1 MAARRDWCTIRRSLI
16 DGRARTS
23 GQMRLRKIRLVG
35 FKSFVDP
42 TTIAFPG
49 NLIGIVGPNGCG
61 KSNVIDAVRWVMGEL
76 SARHLRGESMSDV
89 VFTGSNTRQPVSQ
102 ASVELVFDN
111 SDGALGGR
119 YAGYP
124 EIAIKRRVGLDGQ
137 SQYSLNGATCRRR
150 DVMDVFLGTG
160 LGARSYA
167 IIEQGTISRLIE
179 AKPEELRVFLE
190 EAAGISRYRERRR
203 ETEKRIRH
211 TQENLDRL
219 ADLREEIG
227 GRLVHLKRQATLAE
241 RYKAYKEEERV
252 LGAELLALRWRRH
265 DARAAAHE
273 RELRDREGALDAAW
287 AGQRRAEAEQV
298 RARAG
303 HQAASDEFNRLYRE
317 VLDAGAE
324 VARAE
329 ETIQSRRQQRERA
342 TAALAREREDLK
354 RARAE
359 AEAEQEG
366 LDALGETLAREQSR
380 LSRAERA
387 AAEARRALRQ
397 GEEAMHAWQTEWEVL
412 RERAEE
418 PAQAARL
425 SQAQLR
431 HHEETLA
438 ALRQRAAR
446 LGEERERLAIAP
458 LQKDGDRTRERLD
471 GERASLARFGERARE
486 IREALRERREAHEGR
501 ARELHEQRGALEAR
515 RGRVT
520 ALEALQG
527 EALGKAQAG
536 VAAWIEERG
545 LAGRRRLAE
554 GLRVVPGWERALET
568 VLGMHL
574 QALCVEEAASHA
586 GALESLPEGKL
597 TLFRAG
603 PRRAP
608 ARAGRERA
616 VPLAARVRSRQGL
629 GTLLHGVYA
638 VESLDE
644 ALALQADLGP
654 AESVVTR
661 SGVWFGPDWM
671 RCVRGPGEPGV
682 LERERQLGNAKQ
694 DCLALEREVERLER
708 EHRGSAGDLLGL
720 EDRLGEA
727 QEQFSA
733 VHERVAALTAELG
746 AQEARLAQTSLRLKE
761 VTAEQQELS
770 AKISDRERLE
780 QGARE
785 GLRSTREESVRLSAE
800 RDAWAAG
807 REARRQRLDQA
818 QERWHAAR
826 DESYGIGLRIESV
839 RARRESLAGAM
850 ERGRTRL
857 VDLETRCRELDRE
870 LRDGVAPLDEARHR
884 LRGALE
890 RKSAL
895 ERELGTSRSA
905 VEGAERSVQAAEQA
919 RRERASRVEEERA
932 GLERE
937 RMAGQEVLVRRK
949 TLEEQLAALGRQPRD
964 LLEALDPRADEEAW
978 EAKLQTL
985 AQRITRLG
993 PINLAAIEEHD
1004 ALAERKR
1011 YLDAQHADLS
1021 EALTTLEAAI
1031 RKIDRE
1037 TRARFRETYE
1047 KVDAGLGRM
1056 FPRLFGGGQ
1065 ASLQLTGE
1073 DLLDTGVAVVAR
1085 PPGKR
1090 NTNIALLSGGEKA
1103 LCAIALVFA
1112 IFELNPAPFCLLDE
1126 VDAPLDDA
1134 NVARFCELVREM
1146 AERLQL
1152 VMVTHNKISMEIAQQ
1167 LVGVTMNEP
1176 GVSRLVTVD
1185 LDAAV
1190 EMAAH

>member
-1 MAARRDWCTIRRSLI
+1 
-16 DGRARTS
+16 
-23 GQMRLRKIRLVG
+23 MRLRKIRLVG

-61 KSNVIDAVRWVMGEL
+61 KSNVIDAVRWVMGER

-111 SDGALGGR
+111 SDGGLGGR
-119 YAGYP
+119 YAGWS
-124 EIAIKRRVGLDGQ
+124 EIAIQRRVGLEGQ
-137 SQYSLNGATCRRR
+137 SQYSLNGAACRRR

-160 LGARSYA
+160 LGPRSYA

-203 ETEKRIRH
+203 ETGNRIRH

-227 GRLVHLKRQATLAE
+227 GRLVHLERQAKLAE
-241 RYKAYKEEERV
+241 RYKAYKEEERTR
-252 LGAELLALRWRRH
+252 GAELLALRWGRYE
-265 DARAAAHE
+265 ARVAAHE
-273 RELRDREGALDAAW
+273 RELRDRERGLDAAL
-287 AGQRRAEAEQV
+287 AGQRRAEAELV
-298 RARAG
+298 HARAG

-342 TAALAREREDLK
+342 AAALAREREDLK

-359 AEAEQEG
+359 SEAEQQR
-366 LDALGETLAREQSR
+366 LDALGETLAREQSG

-387 AAEARRALRQ
+387 ATGARRALRQ
-397 GEEAMHAWQTEWEVL
+397 SEEAMRAWQTEWEVI

-425 SQAQLR
+425 SEEQLR

-458 LQKDGDRTRERLD
+458 LQKDGDRARKRLES
-471 GERASLARFGERARE
+471 ERASLARLGGRVRE
-486 IREALRERREAHEGR
+486 IRETLRERREAHEGQV
-501 ARELHEQRGALEAR
+501 RELHGKRGALEAR
-515 RGRVT
+515 RGRVM
-520 ALEALQG
+520 ALEALQE

-536 VAAWIEERG
+536 VAAWLEERG
-545 LAGRRRLAE
+545 LAGKRRLAE
-554 GLRVVPGWERALET
+554 GLRAAPGWERALET

-574 QALCVEEAASHA
+574 QALCVEEAAGHA
-586 GALESLPEGKL
+586 RALESLPEGNL
-597 TLFRAG
+597 TLFRPG
-603 PRRAP
+603 PRPASARTLRGRA
-608 ARAGRERA
+608 
-616 VPLAARVRSRQGL
+616 AALSDHVRSRRPL
-629 GTLLHGVYA
+629 GTLLHGTYA
-638 VESLDE
+638 VESVDE
-644 ALALQADLGP
+644 ALALLAELGP

-671 RCVRGPGEPGV
+671 RCVRGRGEPGV
-682 LERERQLGNAKQ
+682 LERERQLGSAKRE
-694 DCLALEREVERLER
+694 CLALEREVERR
-708 EHRGSAGDLLGL
+708 EGEQRRGAGELLGL

-727 QEQFSA
+727 QEHFSA
-733 VHERVAALTAELG
+733 AHERVASLKAELG
-746 AQEARLAQTSLRLKE
+746 VREARLAQTSLRLKE
-761 VTAEQQELS
+761 VTAEQQELG
-770 AKISDRERLE
+770 AKISDQERRGQAARER
-780 QGARE
+780 
-785 GLRSTREESVRLSAE
+785 LRSTREESVRLSAE

-807 REARRQRLDQA
+807 REARRQHLEQA
-818 QERWHAAR
+818 QESWHASR
-826 DESYGIGLRIESV
+826 DESYRIGLRIESM
-839 RARRESLAGAM
+839 RAQRESLEGGM

-857 VDLETRCRELDRE
+857 ADLETRCRELDRE
-870 LRDGVAPLDEARHR
+870 VRDGVAPLDEARRR
-884 LRGALE
+884 LRGALT

-895 ERELGTSRSA
+895 EGELGTSRSA
-905 VEGAERSVQAAEQA
+905 VEGAEGAVQAAEQA
-919 RRERASRVEEERA
+919 RRERTSRVEEERA
-932 GLERE
+932 VLERE
-937 RMAGQEVLVRRK
+937 RVAGQEVLVRRK
-949 TLEEQLAALGRQPRD
+949 TLEEQLAALGRQPRE
-964 LLEALDPRADEEAW
+964 LLEALDPQAGEEAW

-985 AQRITRLG
+985 AQRIARLG

-1004 ALAERKR
+1004 TLAERKR

-1047 KVDAGLGRM
+1047 KVNAGMGRM

-1090 NTNIALLSGGEKA
+1090 NTNVALLSGGEKA

-1134 NVARFCELVREM
+1134 NVARFCALVREM
-1146 AERLQL
+1146 SERLQL

-1190 EMAAH
+1190 EMAAR

>member
-1 MAARRDWCTIRRSLI
+1 
-16 DGRARTS
+16 
-23 GQMRLRKIRLVG
+23 MRLRRIRLVG

-102 ASVELVFDN
+102 ASVELIFDN
-111 SDGALGGR
+111 SDGRLGGR
-119 YAGYP
+119 YAGYS
-124 EIAIKRRVGLDGQ
+124 EIAIKRRIGLDGQ

-160 LGARSYA
+160 LGPRSYA

-211 TQENLDRL
+211 TRENLDRL

-227 GRLVHLKRQATLAE
+227 GRLVHLERQAKLAE
-241 RYKAYKEEERV
+241 RYKAYKGEERT
-252 LGAELLALRWRRH
+252 LGAELLALRWRRF

-273 RELRDREGALDAAW
+273 RELRDREGALEAAL
-287 AGQRRAEAEQV
+287 AGQRRAEAELE
-298 RARAG
+298 RMRAG
-303 HQAASDEFNRLYRE
+303 HQAASDAFNRLYRK

-329 ETIQSRRQQRERA
+329 ETIQGRRQQRERA
-342 TAALAREREDLK
+342 VAALAREREDLK
-354 RARAE
+354 RVRAE
-359 AEAEQEG
+359 ADAEQEH
-366 LDALGETLAREQSR
+366 LDALAQALAGEQSR
-380 LSRAERA
+380 LDQAEHA

-397 GEEAMHAWQTEWEVL
+397 SEEAMHAWEAEWEVI

-418 PAQAARL
+418 SAQAARL
-425 SQAQLR
+425 AGAQLR

-438 ALRQRAAR
+438 ALQQRAAR

-458 LQKDGDRTRERLD
+458 LQKDSDRTRKRLEA
-471 GERASLARFGERARE
+471 ERASLAGLGARARE
-486 IREALRERREAHEGR
+486 IRETLREGREVHERR
-501 ARELHEQRGALEAR
+501 ARELHERRRALETR
-515 RGRVT
+515 RGQVT
-520 ALEALQG
+520 AIEALQA

-536 VAAWIEERG
+536 VRAWLEEEG

-554 GLRVVPGWERALET
+554 GLCASSGWERALET
-568 VLGMHL
+568 VLGVHL
-574 QALCVEEAASHA
+574 QALCVDETAGHA
-586 GALESLPEGKL
+586 RALESLPEGRL

-603 PRRAP
+603 PDRIPRRDF
-608 ARAGRERA
+608 GGRA
-616 VPLAARVRSRQGL
+616 VPLAHHVRSESGL

-638 VESLDE
+638 VESLED
-644 ALALQADLGP
+644 AVALQAELEP
-654 AESVVTR
+654 SESVVTR
-661 SGVWFGPDWM
+661 AGVRIGPDWV
-671 RCVRGPGEPGV
+671 RIVRGTGGPGV
-682 LERERQLGNAKQ
+682 LLRERQLEVARRE
-694 DCLALEREVERLER
+694 CAALEREVARLER
-708 EHRGSAGDLLGL
+708 EHHAGAAELRGLD
-720 EDRLGEA
+720 DRLGGAEERLRA
-727 QEQFSA
+727 A
-733 VHERVAALTAELG
+733 HEHVASLQAELG
-746 AQEARLAQTSLRLKE
+746 VREARLEQTSLRFKE
-761 VTAEQQELS
+761 VKAEQQDLNS
-770 AKISDRERLE
+770 TVADQERLGQAAGE
-780 QGARE
+780 RRRTTQ
-785 GLRSTREESVRLSAE
+785 EESARLAGE
-800 RDAWAAG
+800 RGAWAEG
-807 REARRQRLDQA
+807 REPRRQRLAQA
-818 QERWHAAR
+818 REHWHAAR
-826 DESYGIGLRIESV
+826 DEFYRIGLQLEAIRV
-839 RARRESLAGAM
+839 RRESLASAM
-850 ERGRTRL
+850 ERSRARIEGL
-857 VDLETRCRELDRE
+857 VARCQELDRE
-870 LRDGVAPLDEARHR
+870 VRASASPLDEARRR
-884 LRGALE
+884 LRNGLT

-895 ERELGTSRSA
+895 EGELKTSRVA
-905 VEGAERSVQAAEQA
+905 VEEAERTVQAAEQT
-919 RRERASRVEEERA
+919 RQERASRVEEERT
-932 GLERE
+932 GLTRE
-937 RMAGQEVLVRRK
+937 RVAGQELLVRRK
-949 TLEEQLAALGRQPRD
+949 TLEEQLAAQGLQPRE
-964 LLEALDPRADEEAW
+964 LLDGLDPQAGEEAW
-978 EAKLQTL
+978 EARLQTL

-1011 YLDAQHADLS
+1011 YLDAQHGDLS
-1021 EALTTLEAAI
+1021 EALGTLDAAI

-1047 KVDAGLGRM
+1047 KVNAGLART

-1065 ASLQLTGE
+1065 ASLQLSGE
-1073 DLLDTGVAVVAR
+1073 DLLHTGVVVLAR

-1134 NVARFCELVREM
+1134 NVARFCDLVKEM
-1146 AERLQL
+1146 SGRLQL

-1185 LDAAV
+1185 LDEAV
-1190 EMAAH
+1190 EMAAQ